1 MQHYGEQ
8 DSDLWMAWFKYTEWI
23 LLVIFSIEF
32 VVKIIAYGKVHK
44 HTHTHVCFRV
54 ASHNISH

>member
-44 HTHTHVCFRV
+44 HTHMFV
-54 ASHNISH
+54 SGLLLII

>member
-8 DSDLWMAWFKYTEWI
+8 DSELWMAWFKYTEWI

-32 VVKIIAYGKVHK
+32 VVKIIAYGKVH
-44 HTHTHVCFRV
+44 THTHVCFRI
-54 ASHNISH
+54 ASHNVRH

>member
-32 VVKIIAYGKVHK
+32 VVKIIAYGKVH
-44 HTHTHVCFRV
+44 THTLMFV
-54 ASHNISH
+54 SGLLPII